1 MYEEWDCLQPAR
13 GDDAES
19 ILKSCLQ
26 QKLASL
32 TTPFTVPIAQWAL
45 WRNRKSCF
53 FFCFLLNPPGQFKAC
68 GYFFPLGESL
78 CEDFLFLTVHSVK
91 LFFFYCLLLENVGAE
106 HKAFFAGQWMN
117 SWPKHLTFECSFSK
131 HCSSGG
137 KSKLARL
144 YRLSSCVL
152 SAGIGIFSHLP
163 GLSSVQMN
171 LLSLFCIYQINIL
184 LKTGRWHHIYVCII

>member
-1 MYEEWDCLQPAR
+1 MGLSPASPGR
-13 GDDAES
+13 RCWEHIEKLSSAEACQFNNS
-19 ILKSCLQ
+19 IHCSYCTVGSLTQ
-26 QKLASL
+26 QKELL
-32 TTPFTVPIAQWAL
+32 
-45 WRNRKSCF
+45 

-117 SWPKHLTFECSFSK
+117 SWAKHLTFECCFSK

-144 YRLSSCVL
+144 YRLSSCVP

-171 LLSLFCIYQINIL
+171 LLSLFCRQIHQINIL
-184 LKTGRWHHIYVCII
+184 LKTGRWHHIYVRII